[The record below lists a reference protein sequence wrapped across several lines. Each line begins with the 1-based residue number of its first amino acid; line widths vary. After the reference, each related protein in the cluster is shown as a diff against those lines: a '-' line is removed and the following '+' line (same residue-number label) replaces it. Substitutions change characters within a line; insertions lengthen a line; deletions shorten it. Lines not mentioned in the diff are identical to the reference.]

1 MNVSFS
7 MQQLG
12 AWLGR
17 LVSAGALIVSAVNP
31 GDLPAGM
38 RATYAAIAGVFL
50 ILDRYVT
57 SPATGLGP
65 ETSPAKPAPPT
76 QPALP
81 PATFP
86 PTG

>member
-1 MNVSFS
+1 
-7 MQQLG
+7 
-12 AWLGR
+12 
-17 LVSAGALIVSAVNP
+17 
-31 GDLPAGM
+31 M

-65 ETSPAKPAPPT
+65 ETNPAKPAPPT